1 MRKITT
7 LFFALS
13 VVGSLSLTSCKD
25 YSEDDYNTQ
34 MTVMQGMKDDLQQQ
48 INDLTTKF
56 LSIKEC
62 TCQQVTITK
71 NNDGTYT
78 ISNKDGVSVTVP
90 ADAAEKPQ
98 ADANGTY
105 IIGADGKKIY
115 IPMFVKE
122 NGKVYI
128 QIGTEKYEVGAP
140 GSEITIDGN
149 KITIKVGD
157 KTWEFDKTA
166 GTGTTFEYDET
177 SKTYTAGDG
186 DKKITLPAGNYEL
199 KDNGD
204 GTVTIIVGGQSAT
217 LVKKPVEV
225 SVVEEDGN
233 TVIVVKNYKADG
245 TLDSEK
251 RVTIPNGDPTPGTD
265 ISGIIKDLYGE
276 GGSAAEPKEGS
287 LFYRMDKQETLTR
300 DYQEMKN
307 RLSAVEDRINDLMK
321 SLNKL
326 VTGIIV
332 QQVYNPAFGSYN
344 SLATNVQTNILVAY
358 YGDMTGGETVFPKDP
373 AYTGERIELPFAGEK
388 LFSNGDKANAGTVYL
403 TINPNSV
410 DFTGFSDLKLVN
422 SRDEESSV
430 KLGTFTKSDDL
441 LTSGYT
447 RVKVGDDFNNGFYK
461 ASATIDMTAIN
472 NPDTKLDIDKSLVKT
487 ALKDLAAVK
496 NGSTAKIA
504 LKDFAK
510 VAIDVVQAMKLQA
523 LAVKCPWKDQV
534 WDESTKSYKEVE
546 RAVYSN
552 YNMAAVAVQPLGFT
566 SVDAVFD
573 KEGNGFFWRAYDQIQ
588 DFVTRAAKK
597 VGKKIADQIDK
608 QFGLNEFGGTLTDI
622 KAKLDELERIDM
634 DQFGDVTMTAKVTI
648 PEIKLKFDVPVTDQD
663 INVGKIY
670 VEVPDVYDPAT
681 GKWTTALKEVVFAG
695 NPTVSGG
702 KVHVEHTV
710 PAQTVNAE
718 VKMTKEEFT
727 QVFQPIIANINNNYD
742 KIEDVFDAF
751 RDAIDQVNTMIDNI
765 NNLEDK
771 LENATYLNR
780 VFAYLDKFANKFA
793 NAVPALFKPVML
805 VSSDKGFGVAGF
817 EGAPSTVAG
826 QVTVVPTTYSAELL
840 APIYKRYIRVNDNQ
854 GQILDSRT
862 LDITSQLKSGRNT
875 VRYEAMDYTGNI
887 ITKEYVL
894 WLE

>member
-115 IPMFVKE
+115 IPMFVEE
-122 NGKVYI
+122 NGKKYI
-128 QIGTEKYEVGAP
+128 QIGTEKYEFGAP
-140 GSEITIDGN
+140 GNEITIDGN

-251 RVTIPNGDPTPGTD
+251 RVTIPNGDPTPGPD

-287 LFYRMDKQETLTR
+287 LFYRMDKQEALTS

-307 RLSAVEDRINDLMK
+307 RLSAVENRINDLMK

-358 YGDMTGGETVFPKDP
+358 YGQATDANSFPLDE
-373 AYTGERIELPFAGEK
+373 AYTGRPVVVRAGAP
-388 LFSNGDKANAGTVYL
+388 LFSDGDKANAGTVYL
-403 TINPNSV
+403 TFNPNTV

-422 SRDEESSV
+422 SQDQESAV
-430 KLGTFTKSDDL
+430 KLGTFKKSDAV

-447 RVKVGDDFNNGFYK
+447 RVEGNGFYE
-461 ASATIDMTAIN
+461 APATIDMTGLTDPN
-472 NPDTKLDIDKSLVKT
+472 VHLDIDKSAVKT
-487 ALKDLAAVK
+487 ALKDFAAIK
-496 NGSTAKIA
+496 DGATAKIA

-510 VAIDVVQAMKLQA
+510 VAIDVVQAMKLEA

-534 WDESTKSYKEVE
+534 WNESTKSYDEVE
-546 RAVYSN
+546 HAVYSN
-552 YNMAAVAVQPLGFT
+552 YNMAAVAVQPLGFN

-670 VEVPDVYDPAT
+670 VEVPDVYNPVT
-681 GKWTTALKEVVFAG
+681 GEWTTALKEVVFEG
-695 NPTVSGG
+695 YPTVSGG

-826 QVTVVPTTYSAELL
+826 QVTVIPTTYSAELL

-862 LDITSQLKSGRNT
+862 LDITSQLVKGENT

>member
-34 MTVMQGMKDDLQQQ
+34 MTVLQGMKDDLQQQ

-90 ADAAEKPQ
+90 VDAAEKPQ

-115 IPMFVKE
+115 IPMFVEE
-122 NGKVYI
+122 NGKKYI
-128 QIGTEKYEVGAP
+128 QIGTEKYEFGAP

-287 LFYRMDKQETLTR
+287 LFDRMDKQEALTS

-307 RLSAVEDRINDLMK
+307 RLSAVENRINDLMK

-358 YGDMTGGETVFPKDP
+358 YGQATDANSFPLDE
-373 AYTGERIELPFAGEK
+373 AYTGRPVVVRAGAP
-388 LFSNGDKANAGTVYL
+388 LLSDGDKANAGTVYL
-403 TINPNSV
+403 TFNPNTV
-410 DFTGFSDLKLVN
+410 DFTGFSNLKLVN
-422 SRDEESSV
+422 SQDQESAV
-430 KLGTFTKSDDL
+430 KLGTFKKSDAV

-447 RVKVGDDFNNGFYK
+447 RVEGNGFYE
-461 ASATIDMTAIN
+461 APATIDMTGLTD
-472 NPDTKLDIDKSLVKT
+472 PDVHLDIDKSAVKT

-496 NGSTAKIA
+496 NGATAKIA

-510 VAIDVVQAMKLQA
+510 VAIDVVQAMKLEA

-534 WDESTKSYKEVE
+534 WNESTKSYDEVE
-546 RAVYSN
+546 HAVYSN
-552 YNMAAVAVQPLGFT
+552 YNMAAVAVQPLGFN

-805 VSSDKGFGVAGF
+805 VSSDNGFGVAGF

-862 LDITSQLKSGRNT
+862 LDITSQLKSGENT
-875 VRYEAMDYTGNI
+875 VIYEAMDYTGTI
-887 ITKEYVL
+887 ISQTYTLVL
-894 WLE
+894 E

>member
-140 GSEITIDGN
+140 GNEITIDGN

-287 LFYRMDKQETLTR
+287 LFDRMDKQEDLTS
-300 DYQEMKN
+300 DYNEMKN
-307 RLSAVEDRINDLMK
+307 RLSAVENRINDLMK

-358 YGDMTGGETVFPKDP
+358 YGQATDANSFPLDE
-373 AYTGERIELPFAGEK
+373 AYTGRPVVVRAGAP
-388 LFSNGDKANAGTVYL
+388 LLSDGDKANAGTVYL
-403 TINPNSV
+403 TFNPNTV

-422 SRDEESSV
+422 SQDQESAV
-430 KLGTFTKSDDL
+430 KLGTFKKSDAV

-447 RVKVGDDFNNGFYK
+447 RVEGNGFYE
-461 ASATIDMTAIN
+461 APATIDMTGLTDPN
-472 NPDTKLDIDKSLVKT
+472 VHLDIDKSAVKT
-487 ALKDLAAVK
+487 ALKDFAAIK
-496 NGSTAKIA
+496 DGATAKIA

-510 VAIDVVQAMKLQA
+510 VAIDAVQAMKLEA

-534 WDESTKSYKEVE
+534 WNESTKSYDEVE
-546 RAVYSN
+546 HAVYSN
-552 YNMAAVAVQPLGFT
+552 YNMAAVAVQPLGFN

-805 VSSDKGFGVAGF
+805 VNSDKGFGVAGF

-862 LDITSQLKSGRNT
+862 LDITSQLKSGENT
-875 VRYEAMDYTGNI
+875 VIYEAMDYTGTI
-887 ITKEYVL
+887 ISQTYTLVL
-894 WLE
+894 E

>member
-140 GSEITIDGN
+140 GNEITIDGN

-287 LFYRMDKQETLTR
+287 LFYRMDKQEALTR

-307 RLSAVEDRINDLMK
+307 RLSAVENRINDLMK

-358 YGDMTGGETVFPKDP
+358 YGQATDANSFPLDE
-373 AYTGERIELPFAGEK
+373 AYTGRPVVVRAGAP
-388 LFSNGDKANAGTVYL
+388 LFSDGDKANAGTVYL
-403 TINPNSV
+403 TFNPNTV

-422 SRDEESSV
+422 SQDQESAV
-430 KLGTFTKSDDL
+430 KLGTFKKSDAV

-447 RVKVGDDFNNGFYK
+447 RVEGNGFYE
-461 ASATIDMTAIN
+461 APATIDMTGLTDPN
-472 NPDTKLDIDKSLVKT
+472 VHLDIDKSAVKT
-487 ALKDLAAVK
+487 ALKDFAAIK
-496 NGSTAKIA
+496 DGATAKIA

-510 VAIDVVQAMKLQA
+510 VAIDVVQAMKLEA

-534 WDESTKSYKEVE
+534 WNESTKSYDEVE
-546 RAVYSN
+546 HAVYSN
-552 YNMAAVAVQPLGFT
+552 YNMAAVAVQPLGFN

-622 KAKLDELERIDM
+622 KAKLDKLERIDM

-670 VEVPDVYDPAT
+670 VEVPDVYNPVT
-681 GKWTTALKEVVFAG
+681 GEWTTALKEVVFEG

-727 QVFQPIIANINNNYD
+727 QVFQPIIDNLNNNYD
-742 KIEDVFDAF
+742 DIDDVFDAF
-751 RDAIDQVNTMIDNI
+751 SYAIDQVNTMIDNI

-805 VSSDKGFGVAGF
+805 VNSDKGFGVAGF

-826 QVTVVPTTYSAELL
+826 QVTVIPTTYSAELL

-862 LDITSQLKSGRNT
+862 LDITSQLKSGENT
-875 VRYEAMDYTGNI
+875 VIYEAMDYTGTI
-887 ITKEYVL
+887 ISQTYTLVL
-894 WLE
+894 E

>member
-115 IPMFVKE
+115 IPMFVEE
-122 NGKVYI
+122 NGKKYI
-128 QIGTEKYEVGAP
+128 QIGTEKYEFGAP
-140 GSEITIDGN
+140 GNEITIDGN

-358 YGDMTGGETVFPKDP
+358 YGQATDANSFPLDE
-373 AYTGERIELPFAGEK
+373 AYTGRPVVVRAGAP
-388 LFSNGDKANAGTVYL
+388 LFSDGDKANAGTVYL
-403 TINPNSV
+403 TFNPNTV

-422 SRDEESSV
+422 SQDQESAV
-430 KLGTFTKSDDL
+430 KLGTFKKSDAV

-447 RVKVGDDFNNGFYK
+447 RVEGNGFYE
-461 ASATIDMTAIN
+461 APATIDMTGLTDPN
-472 NPDTKLDIDKSLVKT
+472 VHLDIDKSAVKT
-487 ALKDLAAVK
+487 ALKDFAAIK
-496 NGSTAKIA
+496 DGATAKIA

-510 VAIDVVQAMKLQA
+510 VAIDVVQAMKLEA

-534 WDESTKSYKEVE
+534 WNESTKSYDEVE
-546 RAVYSN
+546 HAVYSN
-552 YNMAAVAVQPLGFT
+552 YNMAAVAVQPLGFN

-670 VEVPDVYDPAT
+670 VEVPDVYNPVT
-681 GKWTTALKEVVFAG
+681 GEWTTALKEVVFAG

-805 VSSDKGFGVAGF
+805 VSSDNGFGVAGF

-862 LDITSQLKSGRNT
+862 LDITSQLVKGENT

>member
-78 ISNKDGVSVTVP
+78 ISNKDGVSVNVP
-90 ADAAEKPQ
+90 ADVAEKPQ
-98 ADANGTY
+98 TDANGTY
-105 IIGADGKKIY
+105 VIGADGKKVY
-115 IPMFVKE
+115 IPMIVEE
-122 NGKVYI
+122 NGKKYI
-128 QIGTEKYEVGAP
+128 QIGTEKYEFGAP
-140 GSEITIDGN
+140 GAGSSSEITIDGN

-177 SKTYTAGDG
+177 NKTYTAGDG

-204 GTVTIIVGGQSAT
+204 GTVTITVGGESAT

-251 RVTIPNGDPTPGTD
+251 RVTIPKGEPTPGTD

-287 LFYRMDKQETLTR
+287 LFDRMKKQEALTS

-307 RLSAVEDRINDLMK
+307 RMSAVEDRINDLMK

-332 QQVYNPAFGSYN
+332 QEVYNPAFGSYN
-344 SLATNVQTNILVAY
+344 SLATNLQTNILVAY
-358 YGDMTGGETVFPKDP
+358 YGQATDANSFPLDE
-373 AYTGERIELPFAGEK
+373 AYTGRPVVVRAGAP
-388 LFSNGDKANAGTVYL
+388 LLSDGDKANAGTVYL
-403 TINPNSV
+403 TFNPNTV
-410 DFTGFSDLKLVN
+410 DFTGFSNLKLVN
-422 SRDEESSV
+422 SRDEESAV
-430 KLGTFTKSDDL
+430 KLGTFKKSDHL
-441 LTSGYT
+441 RTSGYT
-447 RVKVGDDFNNGFYK
+447 RVEGNGFYE
-461 ASATIDMTAIN
+461 APATIDMTGLMDPN
-472 NPDTKLDIDKSLVKT
+472 VHLDIDKSAVKT

-496 NGSTAKIA
+496 NGATAKIA
-504 LKDFAK
+504 LEDFAK
-510 VAIDVVQAMKLQA
+510 VAIDVVQAMKLEA

-546 RAVYSN
+546 HAVYSN
-552 YNMAAVAVQPLGFT
+552 YNMAAVAVQPLGFN

-597 VGKKIADQIDK
+597 IGKKIADQIDK
-608 QFGLNEFGGTLTDI
+608 QFMLNTIGGKLTDI
-622 KAKLDELERIDM
+622 SAKLEALDKIDM
-634 DQFGDVTMTAKVTI
+634 DNFGDVTMTAKVTI
-648 PEIKLKFDVPVTDQD
+648 PAIKLDFWVPVTEQE

-670 VEVPDVYDPAT
+670 VEVPDQYNSGT
-681 GKWTTALKEVVFAG
+681 GEWTTTLKEVVFDG

-702 KVHVEHTV
+702 KVHVVHTV
-710 PAQTVNAE
+710 PAQTVDANIT
-718 VKMTKEEFT
+718 MTKEEFT
-727 QVFQPIIANINNNYD
+727 TAFKPFIDNVNNNYD
-742 KIEDVFDAF
+742 DINDVFAAF
-751 RDAIDQVNTMIDNI
+751 QDVIGDVNKFIDNI
-765 NNLEDK
+765 NNLEEK
-771 LENATYLNR
+771 LESGSYLNR

-826 QVTVVPTTYSAELL
+826 QVTVVPTTYSTELL

>member
-1 MRKITT
+1 MRIITKIM
-7 LFFALS
+7 LAFAF
-13 VVGSLSLTSCKD
+13 VGSLAFTACKD
-25 YSEDDYNTQ
+25 YDEDNYTNAALNNPGTIDEALRKQLADMQAAIKALQEQGGGDCSDCTAKVTALEQRVQKTEEALQSENLGKTVEALLKNNT
-34 MTVMQGMKDDLQQQ
+34 LF
-48 INDLTTKF
+48 LTEFGGTSLVDTIKG
-56 LSIKEC
+56 LGTRLDRLYRDSIKPINEWYNEHNVEGDKGFVYRKELVDSINKVNERYKKY
-62 TCQQVTITK
+62 TDDQIKLTIGDIPEGKTVKWYVDSVANVLQGVDKKMNARVDSLAGITK
-71 NNDGTYT
+71 DLGERL
-78 ISNKDGVSVTVP
+78 DVLE
-90 ADAAEKPQ
+90 DAR
-98 ADANGTY
+98 
-105 IIGADGKKIY
+105 KK
-115 IPMFVKE
+115 
-122 NGKVYI
+122 
-128 QIGTEKYEVGAP
+128 QI
-140 GSEITIDGN
+140 
-149 KITIKVGD
+149 
-157 KTWEFDKTA
+157 
-166 GTGTTFEYDET
+166 
-177 SKTYTAGDG
+177 
-186 DKKITLPAGNYEL
+186 
-199 KDNGD
+199 
-204 GTVTIIVGGQSAT
+204 
-217 LVKKPVEV
+217 
-225 SVVEEDGN
+225 
-233 TVIVVKNYKADG
+233 
-245 TLDSEK
+245 
-251 RVTIPNGDPTPGTD
+251 
-265 ISGIIKDLYGE
+265 
-276 GGSAAEPKEGS
+276 
-287 LFYRMDKQETLTR
+287 
-300 DYQEMKN
+300 
-307 RLSAVEDRINDLMK
+307 
-321 SLNKL
+321 
-326 VTGIIV
+326 TGIIV
-332 QQVYNPAFGSYN
+332 QQVHNPAFGSYN
-344 SLATNVQTNILVAY
+344 SLVTNVQTNILVAY
-358 YGDMTGGETVFPKDP
+358 YGASTAAQSFPMDE
-373 AYTGERIELPFAGEK
+373 AYNGKKVVVRAGSPILSDDE
-388 LFSNGDKANAGTVYL
+388 ANAGTVYL
-403 TINPNSV
+403 TINPNDV
-410 DFTGFSDLKLVN
+410 EFDGLDGLKLVN
-422 SRDEESSV
+422 SQDRESAV
-430 KLGTFTKSDDL
+430 KLGTFKKSDAV

-447 RVKVGDDFNNGFYK
+447 RAADNGFYEAP
-461 ASATIDMTAIN
+461 ASISVGALEDPNVQIN
-472 NPDTKLDIDKSLVKT
+472 IDKSAVKT
-487 ALKDLAAVK
+487 ALSDFIAIKDGA
-496 NGSTAKIA
+496 SAKVA

-510 VAIDVVQAMKLQA
+510 VAIDVVQAMRLEA
-523 LAVKCPWKDQV
+523 LAVKCPWKDKAG
-534 WDESTKSYKEVE
+534 EH
-546 RAVYSN
+546 AVYSN
-552 YNMAAVAVQPLGFT
+552 YNMAAVAVQPLGFN

-742 KIEDVFDAF
+742 KIEDVFYAF

-805 VSSDKGFGVAGF
+805 VSSDNGFGVAGF

-862 LDITSQLKSGRNT
+862 LDITSQLKSGENT
-875 VRYEAMDYTGNI
+875 VIYEAMDYTGTI
-887 ITKEYVL
+887 ISQTYTLVL
-894 WLE
+894 E

>member
-1 MRKITT
+1 MRIITKIM
-7 LFFALS
+7 LAFAF
-13 VVGSLSLTSCKD
+13 VGSLAFTACKD
-25 YSEDDYNTQ
+25 YDEDNYTNAALNNPGTIDEALRKQLADMQAAIKALQEQGGGDCSDCTAKVTALEQRVQKTEEALQSENLGKTVEALLKNNT
-34 MTVMQGMKDDLQQQ
+34 LF
-48 INDLTTKF
+48 LTEFGGTSLVDTIKG
-56 LSIKEC
+56 LGTRLDRLYRDSIKPINEWYNEHNVEGDKGFVYRKELVDSINKVNERYKKY
-62 TCQQVTITK
+62 TDDQIKLTIGDIPEGKTVKWYVDSVANVLQGVDKKMNARVDSLAGITK
-71 NNDGTYT
+71 DLGERL
-78 ISNKDGVSVTVP
+78 DVLE
-90 ADAAEKPQ
+90 DAR
-98 ADANGTY
+98 
-105 IIGADGKKIY
+105 KK
-115 IPMFVKE
+115 
-122 NGKVYI
+122 
-128 QIGTEKYEVGAP
+128 QI
-140 GSEITIDGN
+140 
-149 KITIKVGD
+149 
-157 KTWEFDKTA
+157 
-166 GTGTTFEYDET
+166 
-177 SKTYTAGDG
+177 
-186 DKKITLPAGNYEL
+186 
-199 KDNGD
+199 
-204 GTVTIIVGGQSAT
+204 
-217 LVKKPVEV
+217 
-225 SVVEEDGN
+225 
-233 TVIVVKNYKADG
+233 
-245 TLDSEK
+245 
-251 RVTIPNGDPTPGTD
+251 
-265 ISGIIKDLYGE
+265 
-276 GGSAAEPKEGS
+276 
-287 LFYRMDKQETLTR
+287 
-300 DYQEMKN
+300 
-307 RLSAVEDRINDLMK
+307 
-321 SLNKL
+321 
-326 VTGIIV
+326 TGIIV
-332 QQVYNPAFGSYN
+332 QQVHNPAFGSYN
-344 SLATNVQTNILVAY
+344 SLVTNVQTNILVAY
-358 YGDMTGGETVFPKDP
+358 YGASTAAQSFPMDE
-373 AYTGERIELPFAGEK
+373 AYNGKKVVVRAGSPILSDDE
-388 LFSNGDKANAGTVYL
+388 ANAGTVYL
-403 TINPNSV
+403 TINPNDV
-410 DFTGFSDLKLVN
+410 EFDGLDGLKLVN
-422 SRDEESSV
+422 SQDRESAV
-430 KLGTFTKSDDL
+430 KLGTFKKSDAV

-447 RVKVGDDFNNGFYK
+447 RAADNGFYEAP
-461 ASATIDMTAIN
+461 ASISVGALEDPNVQIN
-472 NPDTKLDIDKSLVKT
+472 IDKSAVKT
-487 ALKDLAAVK
+487 ALSDFIAIKDGA
-496 NGSTAKIA
+496 SAKVA

-510 VAIDVVQAMKLQA
+510 VAIDVVQAMRLEA
-523 LAVKCPWKDQV
+523 LAVKCPWKDKAG
-534 WDESTKSYKEVE
+534 EH
-546 RAVYSN
+546 AVYSN
-552 YNMAAVAVQPLGFT
+552 YNMAAVAVQPLGFN

-805 VSSDKGFGVAGF
+805 VSSDNGFGVAGF

-862 LDITSQLKSGRNT
+862 LDITSQLKSGENT
-875 VRYEAMDYTGNI
+875 VIYEAMDYTGTI
-887 ITKEYVL
+887 ISQTYTLVL
-894 WLE
+894 E

>member
-140 GSEITIDGN
+140 GNEITIDGN

-204 GTVTIIVGGQSAT
+204 GTVTITVGGESAT

-251 RVTIPNGDPTPGTD
+251 RVTIPKGEPTPGTD

-287 LFYRMDKQETLTR
+287 LFYRMDQQETLTS
-300 DYQEMKN
+300 DYNEMKS
-307 RLSAVEDRINDLMK
+307 RMDAVEDRINDLMK

-344 SLATNVQTNILVAY
+344 SLATNLQTNILVAY
-358 YGDMTGGETVFPKDP
+358 YGQATDANSFPLDE
-373 AYTGERIELPFAGEK
+373 AYTGRPVVVRAGAP
-388 LFSNGDKANAGTVYL
+388 LFSDGDKANAGTVYL
-403 TINPNSV
+403 TFNPNTV

-422 SRDEESSV
+422 SQDQESAV
-430 KLGTFTKSDDL
+430 KLGTFKKSDAV

-447 RVKVGDDFNNGFYK
+447 RVEGNGFYE
-461 ASATIDMTAIN
+461 APATIDMTGIDDPN
-472 NPDTKLDIDKSLVKT
+472 VKLDIDASLVKT

-510 VAIDVVQAMKLQA
+510 VAIDVVQAMKLEA

-552 YNMAAVAVQPLGFT
+552 YNMAAVAVQPLGFH

-588 DFVTRAAKK
+588 NLVTKAAKK
-597 VGKKIADQIDK
+597 VGKKVADQIDK
-608 QFGLNEFGGTLTDI
+608 QFMLNQLGGGLTDI
-622 KAKLDELERIDM
+622 KNKLHDLTDITMDEFQNVKLK
-634 DQFGDVTMTAKVTI
+634 TKVTI
-648 PEIKLKFDVPVTDQD
+648 DAIPLKLNIPVKQQD
-663 INVGKIY
+663 IEVGKIT
-670 VEVPDVYDPAT
+670 VKVPTVYDSLT
-681 GKWTTALKEVVFAG
+681 GEWKYEEQEIKFE
-695 NPTVSGG
+695 G
-702 KVHVEHTV
+702 KPYVPGMTIPYEYTI
-710 PAQTVNAE
+710 PAQTVDAE
-718 VKMTKEEFT
+718 ITFTKDEFNT
-727 QVFQPIIANINNNYD
+727 LFEPIINNVNNNFHSVN
-742 KIEDVFDAF
+742 DVFKAF
-751 RDAIDQVNTMIDNI
+751 RDVIDEVNVMIDNI
-765 NNLEDK
+765 NRMEDK

-780 VFAYLDKFANKFA
+780 VYAYLDKFVNKFA
-793 NAVPALFKPVML
+793 NAVPALFKPVLL
-805 VSSDKGFGVAGF
+805 VNSDKGFGIAANFGNNGTPV
-817 EGAPSTVAG
+817 SG
-826 QVTVVPTTYSAELL
+826 QVTVIPTTYSAELL
-840 APIYKRYIRVNDNQ
+840 APICKRYIRVNDNP

-862 LDITSQLKSGRNT
+862 LDITSQLKKGDNT
-875 VRYEAMDYTGNI
+875 VYYEVMDYTGCI
-887 ITKEYVL
+887 ERHTCIL
-894 WLE
+894 SLE

>member
-1 MRKITT
+1 MRIITKIM
-7 LFFALS
+7 LAFAF
-13 VVGSLSLTSCKD
+13 VGSLAFTACKD
-25 YSEDDYNTQ
+25 YDEDNYTNAALNNPGTIDEALRKQLADMQAAIKALQEQGGGDCSDCTAKVTALEQRVQKTEEALQSENLGKTVEALLKNNT
-34 MTVMQGMKDDLQQQ
+34 LF
-48 INDLTTKF
+48 LTEFGGTSLVDTIKG
-56 LSIKEC
+56 LGTRLDRLYRDSIKPINEWYNEHNVEGDKGFVYRKELVDSINKVNERYKKY
-62 TCQQVTITK
+62 TDDQIKLTIGDIPEGKTVKWYVDSVANVLQGVDKKMNARVDSLAGITK
-71 NNDGTYT
+71 DLGERL
-78 ISNKDGVSVTVP
+78 DVLE
-90 ADAAEKPQ
+90 DAR
-98 ADANGTY
+98 
-105 IIGADGKKIY
+105 KK
-115 IPMFVKE
+115 
-122 NGKVYI
+122 
-128 QIGTEKYEVGAP
+128 QI
-140 GSEITIDGN
+140 
-149 KITIKVGD
+149 
-157 KTWEFDKTA
+157 
-166 GTGTTFEYDET
+166 
-177 SKTYTAGDG
+177 
-186 DKKITLPAGNYEL
+186 
-199 KDNGD
+199 
-204 GTVTIIVGGQSAT
+204 
-217 LVKKPVEV
+217 
-225 SVVEEDGN
+225 
-233 TVIVVKNYKADG
+233 
-245 TLDSEK
+245 
-251 RVTIPNGDPTPGTD
+251 
-265 ISGIIKDLYGE
+265 
-276 GGSAAEPKEGS
+276 
-287 LFYRMDKQETLTR
+287 
-300 DYQEMKN
+300 
-307 RLSAVEDRINDLMK
+307 
-321 SLNKL
+321 
-326 VTGIIV
+326 TGIIV
-332 QQVYNPAFGSYN
+332 QQVHNPAFGSYN
-344 SLATNVQTNILVAY
+344 SLVTNVQTNILVAY
-358 YGDMTGGETVFPKDP
+358 YGASTAAQSFPMDE
-373 AYTGERIELPFAGEK
+373 AYNGKKVVVRAGSPILSDDE
-388 LFSNGDKANAGTVYL
+388 ANAGTVYL
-403 TINPNSV
+403 TINPNDV
-410 DFTGFSDLKLVN
+410 EFDGLDGLKLVN
-422 SRDEESSV
+422 SQDRESAV
-430 KLGTFTKSDDL
+430 KLGTFKKSDAV

-447 RVKVGDDFNNGFYK
+447 RAADNGFYEAP
-461 ASATIDMTAIN
+461 ASISVGALEDPNVQIN
-472 NPDTKLDIDKSLVKT
+472 IDKSAVKT
-487 ALKDLAAVK
+487 ALSDFIAIKDGA
-496 NGSTAKIA
+496 SAKVA

-510 VAIDVVQAMKLQA
+510 VAIDVVQAMRLEA
-523 LAVKCPWKDQV
+523 LAVKCPWKDKAG
-534 WDESTKSYKEVE
+534 EH
-546 RAVYSN
+546 AVYSN
-552 YNMAAVAVQPLGFT
+552 YNMAAVAVQPLGFN

-742 KIEDVFDAF
+742 KIDDVFDAF

-805 VSSDKGFGVAGF
+805 VSSDNGFGVAGF

-862 LDITSQLKSGRNT
+862 LDITSQLKSGENT
-875 VRYEAMDYTGNI
+875 VIYEAMDYTGTI
-887 ITKEYVL
+887 ISQTYTLVL
-894 WLE
+894 E

>member
-62 TCQQVTITK
+62 TCQQVTIVK

-98 ADANGTY
+98 TDANGTY
-105 IIGADGKKIY
+105 VIDADGKKVY
-115 IPMFVKE
+115 IPMIVEE
-122 NGKVYI
+122 NGKKYI
-128 QIGTEKYEVGAP
+128 QIGTEKYELVAP
-140 GSEITIDGN
+140 GTGSSSEITIDGN

-177 SKTYTAGDG
+177 NKTYTAGDG

-251 RVTIPNGDPTPGTD
+251 RVTIPKESTPGTD

-276 GGSAAEPKEGS
+276 GGTADTPIEGS
-287 LFYRMDKQETLTR
+287 LFDRMNKQELLTS
-300 DYQEMKN
+300 DYNEMKN
-307 RLSAVEDRINDLMK
+307 RMDAVEKKVDNLIK

-344 SLATNVQTNILVAY
+344 SLATNLQTNILVAY
-358 YGDMTGGETVFPKDP
+358 YGQATDANSFPLDE
-373 AYTGERIELPFAGEK
+373 AYTGRPVVVRAGAP
-388 LFSNGDKANAGTVYL
+388 LLSDGGKANAGTVYL
-403 TINPNSV
+403 TFNPNTV
-410 DFTGFSDLKLVN
+410 DFTGFSNLTLVN
-422 SRDEESSV
+422 SQDQESAV
-430 KLGTFTKSDDL
+430 KLGTFKKSDAV

-447 RVKVGDDFNNGFYK
+447 RVEGNGFYE
-461 ASATIDMTAIN
+461 APATIDMTGLT
-472 NPDTKLDIDKSLVKT
+472 NPNVHLDIDKSAVKT

-496 NGSTAKIA
+496 NGATAKIA

-510 VAIDVVQAMKLQA
+510 VAIDVVQAMKLEA

-534 WDESTKSYKEVE
+534 WNESTKSYDEVE
-546 RAVYSN
+546 HAVYSN
-552 YNMAAVAVQPLGFT
+552 YNMAAVAVQPLGFN

-588 DFVTRAAKK
+588 NLVTKAAKK

-608 QFGLNEFGGTLTDI
+608 QFMLNQFGGKLSDISVKLKDLNDITMDEFKNVTLT
-622 KAKLDELERIDM
+622 
-634 DQFGDVTMTAKVTI
+634 GNVTI
-648 PEIKLKFDVPVTDQD
+648 PAIHIKYDIPVSAMD
-663 INVGKIY
+663 IEVGKIY
-670 VEVPDVYDPAT
+670 VKVPTTYNKETEEWLYEEQEVKFEGNPQIKPGSTIPFDYWT
-681 GKWTTALKEVVFAG
+681 KEQTTTASITL
-695 NPTVSGG
+695 
-702 KVHVEHTV
+702 
-710 PAQTVNAE
+710 
-718 VKMTKEEFT
+718 TKEEFEKT
-727 QVFQPIIANINNNYD
+727 FDVVINNINNNYD
-742 KIEDVFDAF
+742 DINDVFAAF
-751 RDAIDQVNTMIDNI
+751 RDVIKDVNTMIDNI
-765 NNLEDK
+765 NRIEDK

-817 EGAPSTVAG
+817 EGVPSTVAG
-826 QVTVVPTTYSAELL
+826 QVTVIPTTYSAELL

-854 GQILDSRT
+854 GQILDSRP

>member
-90 ADAAEKPQ
+90 ADDAAEKPQ

-115 IPMFVKE
+115 IPMFVEE
-122 NGKVYI
+122 NGKKYI
-128 QIGTEKYEVGAP
+128 QIGAEKYEVGAP
-140 GSEITIDGN
+140 GTGSSSEITIDGN

-287 LFYRMDKQETLTR
+287 LFYRMDKQEALTR

-358 YGDMTGGETVFPKDP
+358 YGQATDANSFPLDE
-373 AYTGERIELPFAGEK
+373 AYTGRPVVVRAGAP
-388 LFSNGDKANAGTVYL
+388 LFSDGDKANAGTVYL
-403 TINPNSV
+403 TFNPNTV
-410 DFTGFSDLKLVN
+410 DFTGFSDLKIVN
-422 SRDEESSV
+422 SQDQESAV
-430 KLGTFTKSDDL
+430 KLGTFKKSDAV

-447 RVKVGDDFNNGFYK
+447 RVEGNGFYE
-461 ASATIDMTAIN
+461 APATIDMTGLTDPN
-472 NPDTKLDIDKSLVKT
+472 VHLDIDKSAVKT
-487 ALKDLAAVK
+487 ALKDFAAIK
-496 NGSTAKIA
+496 DGATAKIA

-510 VAIDVVQAMKLQA
+510 VAIDVVQAMKLEA

-546 RAVYSN
+546 HAVYSN
-552 YNMAAVAVQPLGFT
+552 YNMAAVAVQPLGFN

-608 QFGLNEFGGTLTDI
+608 QFMLNTIGGKLTDI
-622 KAKLDELERIDM
+622 SAKLEALDKIDM
-634 DQFGDVTMTAKVTI
+634 DKFGDVTMTAKVTI
-648 PEIKLKFDVPVTDQD
+648 PEIKLDFWVPVTEQE

-670 VEVPDVYDPAT
+670 VEVPDVYDPET
-681 GKWTTALKEVVFAG
+681 GKWTTALKEVVFDG

-702 KVHVEHTV
+702 KVHVVHTV
-710 PAQTVNAE
+710 PAQTVDANIT
-718 VKMTKEEFT
+718 MTKEEFT
-727 QVFQPIIANINNNYD
+727 TAFKPFIDNVNNNYD
-742 KIEDVFDAF
+742 DINDVFAAF
-751 RDAIDQVNTMIDNI
+751 QDVIGDVNKFIDNI
-765 NNLEDK
+765 NNLEEK
-771 LENATYLNR
+771 LESGSYLNR

-805 VSSDKGFGVAGF
+805 VNSDKGFGVAGF

-826 QVTVVPTTYSAELL
+826 QVTVIPTTYSAELL

-862 LDITSQLKSGRNT
+862 LDITSQLKSGKNT

>member
-1 MRKITT
+1 MRIITKIM
-7 LFFALS
+7 LAFAF
-13 VVGSLSLTSCKD
+13 VGSLAFTACKD
-25 YSEDDYNTQ
+25 YDEDNYTNAALNNPGTIDEALRKQLADMQAAIKALQEQGGGDCSDCTAKVTALEQRVQKTEEALQSENLGKTVEALLKNNT
-34 MTVMQGMKDDLQQQ
+34 LF
-48 INDLTTKF
+48 LTEFGGTSLVDTIKG
-56 LSIKEC
+56 LGTRLDRLYRDSIKPINEWYNEHNVEGDKGFVYRKELVDSINKVNERYKKY
-62 TCQQVTITK
+62 TDDQIKLTIGDIPEGKTVKWYVDSVANVLQGVDKKMNARVDSLAGITK
-71 NNDGTYT
+71 DLGERL
-78 ISNKDGVSVTVP
+78 DVLE
-90 ADAAEKPQ
+90 DAR
-98 ADANGTY
+98 
-105 IIGADGKKIY
+105 KK
-115 IPMFVKE
+115 
-122 NGKVYI
+122 
-128 QIGTEKYEVGAP
+128 QI
-140 GSEITIDGN
+140 
-149 KITIKVGD
+149 
-157 KTWEFDKTA
+157 
-166 GTGTTFEYDET
+166 
-177 SKTYTAGDG
+177 
-186 DKKITLPAGNYEL
+186 
-199 KDNGD
+199 
-204 GTVTIIVGGQSAT
+204 
-217 LVKKPVEV
+217 
-225 SVVEEDGN
+225 
-233 TVIVVKNYKADG
+233 
-245 TLDSEK
+245 
-251 RVTIPNGDPTPGTD
+251 
-265 ISGIIKDLYGE
+265 
-276 GGSAAEPKEGS
+276 
-287 LFYRMDKQETLTR
+287 
-300 DYQEMKN
+300 
-307 RLSAVEDRINDLMK
+307 
-321 SLNKL
+321 
-326 VTGIIV
+326 TGIIV
-332 QQVYNPAFGSYN
+332 QQVHNPAFGSYN
-344 SLATNVQTNILVAY
+344 SLVTNVQTNILVAY
-358 YGDMTGGETVFPKDP
+358 YGASTAAQSFPMDE
-373 AYTGERIELPFAGEK
+373 AYNGKKVVVRAGSPILSDDE
-388 LFSNGDKANAGTVYL
+388 ANAGTVYL
-403 TINPNSV
+403 TINPNDV
-410 DFTGFSDLKLVN
+410 EFDGLDGLKLVN
-422 SRDEESSV
+422 SQDRESAV
-430 KLGTFTKSDDL
+430 KLGTFKKSDAV

-447 RVKVGDDFNNGFYK
+447 RAADNGFYEAP
-461 ASATIDMTAIN
+461 ASISVGALEDPNVQIN
-472 NPDTKLDIDKSLVKT
+472 IDKSAVKT
-487 ALKDLAAVK
+487 ALSDFIAIKDGA
-496 NGSTAKIA
+496 SAKVA

-510 VAIDVVQAMKLQA
+510 VAIDVVQAMRLEA
-523 LAVKCPWKDQV
+523 LAVKCPWKDKAG
-534 WDESTKSYKEVE
+534 EH
-546 RAVYSN
+546 AVYSN
-552 YNMAAVAVQPLGFT
+552 YNMAAVAVQPLGFN

-608 QFGLNEFGGTLTDI
+608 QFGLNEFGGMLTDI

-805 VSSDKGFGVAGF
+805 VSSDNGFGVAGF

-862 LDITSQLKSGRNT
+862 LDITSQLKSGENT
-875 VRYEAMDYTGNI
+875 VIYEAMDYTGTI
-887 ITKEYVL
+887 ISQTYTLVL
-894 WLE
+894 E

>member
-115 IPMFVKE
+115 IPMFVEE
-122 NGKVYI
+122 NGKMYI
-128 QIGTEKYEVGAP
+128 QIGTEKYEFGAP
-140 GSEITIDGN
+140 GNEITIDGN

-287 LFYRMDKQETLTR
+287 LFYRMDKQEALTR

-307 RLSAVEDRINDLMK
+307 RLSAVENRINDLMK

-358 YGDMTGGETVFPKDP
+358 YGQATDANSFPLDE
-373 AYTGERIELPFAGEK
+373 AYTGRPVVVRAGAP
-388 LFSNGDKANAGTVYL
+388 LFSDGDKANAGTVYL
-403 TINPNSV
+403 TFNPNTV

-422 SRDEESSV
+422 SQDQESAV
-430 KLGTFTKSDDL
+430 KLGTFKKSDAV

-447 RVKVGDDFNNGFYK
+447 RVEGNGFYE
-461 ASATIDMTAIN
+461 APATIDMTGLTDPN
-472 NPDTKLDIDKSLVKT
+472 VHLDIDKSAVKT
-487 ALKDLAAVK
+487 ALKDFAAIK
-496 NGSTAKIA
+496 DGATAKIA

-510 VAIDVVQAMKLQA
+510 VAIDVVQAMKLEA

-534 WDESTKSYKEVE
+534 WNESTKSYDEVE
-546 RAVYSN
+546 HAVYSN
-552 YNMAAVAVQPLGFT
+552 YNMAAVAVQPLGFN

-608 QFGLNEFGGTLTDI
+608 QFMLNTIGGKLTDI
-622 KAKLDELERIDM
+622 SAKLEALDKIDM

-648 PEIKLKFDVPVTDQD
+648 PAIKLDFWVPVTEQE

-670 VEVPDVYDPAT
+670 VEVPGQYNSET
-681 GKWTTALKEVVFAG
+681 GEWTTALKEVVFDG

-702 KVHVEHTV
+702 KVHVVHTV
-710 PAQTVNAE
+710 PAQTVDANIT
-718 VKMTKEEFT
+718 MTKEEFT
-727 QVFQPIIANINNNYD
+727 TAFKPFIDNVNNNYD
-742 KIEDVFDAF
+742 DINDVFAAF
-751 RDAIDQVNTMIDNI
+751 QDVIGDVNKIIDNI
-765 NNLEDK
+765 NNLEEK
-771 LENATYLNR
+771 LESGSYLNR

-805 VSSDKGFGVAGF
+805 VNSDKGFGVAGF

-826 QVTVVPTTYSAELL
+826 QVTVIPTTYSAELL

-862 LDITSQLKSGRNT
+862 LDITSQLKSGENT
-875 VRYEAMDYTGNI
+875 VIYEAMDYTGTI
-887 ITKEYVL
+887 ISQTYTLVL
-894 WLE
+894 E

>member
-115 IPMFVKE
+115 IPMFVEE
-122 NGKVYI
+122 NGKKYI
-128 QIGTEKYEVGAP
+128 QIGTEKYEFGAP
-140 GSEITIDGN
+140 GNEITIDGN

-358 YGDMTGGETVFPKDP
+358 YGQATDANSFPLDE
-373 AYTGERIELPFAGEK
+373 AYTGRPVVVRAGAP
-388 LFSNGDKANAGTVYL
+388 LFSDGDKANAGTVYL
-403 TINPNSV
+403 TFNPNTV

-422 SRDEESSV
+422 SQDQESAV
-430 KLGTFTKSDDL
+430 KLGTFKKSDAV

-447 RVKVGDDFNNGFYK
+447 RVEGNGFYE
-461 ASATIDMTAIN
+461 APATIDMTGLTDPN
-472 NPDTKLDIDKSLVKT
+472 VHLDIDKSAVKT
-487 ALKDLAAVK
+487 ALKDFAAIK
-496 NGSTAKIA
+496 DGATAKIA

-510 VAIDVVQAMKLQA
+510 VAIGVVQAMKLEA

-534 WDESTKSYKEVE
+534 WNESTKSYDEVE
-546 RAVYSN
+546 HAVYSN
-552 YNMAAVAVQPLGFT
+552 YNMAAVAVQPLGFN

-670 VEVPDVYDPAT
+670 VEVPDVYNPVT
-681 GKWTTALKEVVFAG
+681 GEWTTALKEVVFAG

-805 VSSDKGFGVAGF
+805 VSSDNGFGVAGF

-862 LDITSQLKSGRNT
+862 LDITSQLVKGENT